1 MISQIDEF
9 LYAFK
14 GIYSLVGNDFLT
26 VKMQQIESCF
36 GKQIVDF
43 KSAINWD
50 PRRLNAC
57 LGEILKGRSK
67 RSSLLSYLFSNGEE
81 LDSLNNLFVDL
92 AGSMNENIQSISKNE
107 QFLFQKEKELIE
119 RSLTVAKRLEVLK
132 SSFNSLNFEM
142 KNRFHIEQNS
152 LNNIYKFNQK
162 TLNLERIKSN
172 FIQQSRLIF
181 DIITADKE
189 LACYNGEETIC
200 INPKASWLQLS
211 GGDIVIHVHEVKPR
225 PQATSYISCI
235 PEWEVGQV
243 SKLHNSHMVLDSA
256 GFLVGESFRIRVQD
270 L

>member
-1 MISQIDEF
+1 MRTSRV
-9 LYAFK
+9 
-14 GIYSLVGNDFLT
+14 SLR
-26 VKMQQIESCF
+26 M
-36 GKQIVDF
+36 
-43 KSAINWD
+43 
-50 PRRLNAC
+50 
-57 LGEILKGRSK
+57 
-67 RSSLLSYLFSNGEE
+67 SSF
-81 LDSLNNLFVDL
+81 F
-92 AGSMNENIQSISKNE
+92 
-107 QFLFQKEKELIE
+107 LIE

-189 LACYNGEETIC
+189 IACYNGEETLC

-211 GGDIVIHVHEVKPR
+211 GGDIVIHVHEVKPT

-235 PEWEVGQV
+235 PEWKDGQV
-243 SKLHNSHMVLDSA
+243 SRLHNSHMVLDSA

-270 L
+270 LQVSNIVNKEMIDLSKFLIQENIFITTQTVGNKLC